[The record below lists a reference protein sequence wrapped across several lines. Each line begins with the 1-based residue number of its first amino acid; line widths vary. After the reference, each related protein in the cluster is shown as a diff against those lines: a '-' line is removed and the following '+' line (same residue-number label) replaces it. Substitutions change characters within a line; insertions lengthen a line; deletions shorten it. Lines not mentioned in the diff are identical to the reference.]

1 MENKKENSSKKTF
14 KVDKNTQMV
23 ILLAAV
29 LLVACIFK
37 VALNSLKEGV
47 DAKNKA
53 NISEII
59 EKKQTKV
66 VFVENTDKKKCK
78 KCDSIKKALDEEN
91 ISYVVY
97 DAKEY
102 SKEEYESMLNSIN
115 IKPADFGYPAVI
127 YIRKGKLY
135 SNVINVSDK
144 EVVKTFI
151 NDYKLD
157 KIK

>member
-1 MENKKENSSKKTF
+1 MDKKIGNGSKKTF
-14 KVDKNTQMV
+14 KLDKNTQMV
-23 ILLAAV
+23 ILLAAI

-37 VALNSLKEGV
+37 IALNSVKEGV

-53 NISEII
+53 NIAEIL
-59 EKKQTKV
+59 EKKQTKI
-66 VFVENTDKKKCK
+66 VFVENSDKKKCK
-78 KCDSIKKALDEEN
+78 KCDTIKKALDKED

-97 DAKEY
+97 DVNEY
-102 SKEEYESMLNSIN
+102 SKEEYENMLNSIN

-135 SNVINVSDK
+135 SNIINVGDP

-151 NDYKLD
+151 NDYQLN